1 MSILSLKSFL
11 VTAILLFIFS
21 NNVLS
26 QKQAPKIRMTE
37 PDHTIISKIMEK
49 EYQLYISFPKSYSTN
64 DTISYPV
71 LYVLDGH
78 YSYPFFK
85 GVQNLMNPSEAL
97 EEVIIVGIREGLDF
111 ESWLINR
118 SYYFT
123 PSRDTLWERDR
134 EIRYD
139 LPKGSLTTGGAQ
151 EFLESV
157 KTEIVPFIDKNYKTN
172 NDRGITGWAFG
183 GLFTAY
189 CFINSDGYFTRF
201 GINTPTLWWNNN
213 EILNQA
219 VLRFSENE
227 TWDIPPTKVFISVG
241 TIDKPSMTPAML
253 TFCTQ
258 LENSAYKNINIE
270 QHIFD
275 KETHVTTL
283 PASTSRTLSV
293 LYGKKPQNLTCIDFK
308 TGTFK
313 AEGTN
318 YKLPTTIVSRSEK
331 RQKESADGL
340 ETLEASIEW
349 TSECNYELIYL
360 NGSPD
365 MKGQKVSVEIL
376 KIEGQKAIC
385 TATIEDKPGVVLNFE
400 LEKQK

>member
-1 MSILSLKSFL
+1 MNFTKLLKIVFAITTLFL
-11 VTAILLFIFS
+11 FS
-21 NNVLS
+21 NSLFS
-26 QKQAPKIRMTE
+26 QKIAPKKRVTE
-37 PDHTIISKIMEK
+37 PDHTITSKIMDK

-85 GVQNLMNPSEAL
+85 GVQNLMSPSEAL
-97 EEVIIVGIREGLDF
+97 EEVIIVGIGEGLDF

-123 PSRDTLWERDR
+123 PSRDTLWERDA
-134 EIRYD
+134 EKRYPI
-139 LPKGSLTTGGAQ
+139 PKGSLTTGGAT
-151 EFLESV
+151 EFLESM

-227 TWDIPPTKVFISVG
+227 TWDIPPTKAFISVG
-241 TIDKPSMTPAML
+241 TIDKPSMIPAML
-253 TFCTQ
+253 TFCKQ

-293 LYGKKPQNLTCIDFK
+293 LYGKKTQNLTCIDFK

-313 AEGTN
+313 AQGTN

-331 RQKESADGL
+331 TQKESADGL

-360 NGSPD
+360 NGSLD
-365 MKGQKVSVEIL
+365 IKGQKVIIEIL
-376 KIEGQKAIC
+376 QIEGQKAIC
-385 TATIEDKPGVVLNFE
+385 TATVEGMPGINLNFE
-400 LEKQK
+400 MEKQ

>member
-1 MSILSLKSFL
+1 MNISKSIK
-11 VTAILLFIFS
+11 AILTTMILLVFS
-21 NNVLS
+21 SSALG
-26 QKQAPKIRMTE
+26 QKLAPKERVTE
-37 PDHTIISKIMEK
+37 PDHTITSKIMDK
-49 EYQLYISFPKSYSTN
+49 EYQLYISFPKSYSTK

-71 LYVLDGH
+71 LYVLDGY

-85 GVQNLMNPSEAL
+85 GVQNLMNPSEEL

-123 PSRDTLWERDR
+123 PSRDTLWERDA
-134 EIRYD
+134 EKRYSIS
-139 LPKGSLTTGGAQ
+139 KGPLTTGGAS
-151 EFLESV
+151 EFLESI
-157 KTEIVPFIDKNYKTN
+157 KTEIVPFIEKNYKTN

-227 TWDIPPTKVFISVG
+227 TWDIPPTKVFMSVG
-241 TIDKPSMTPAML
+241 TIDKPSMKPAML
-253 TFCTQ
+253 KFSKH
-258 LENSAYKNINIE
+258 LENSAYKNIDLKY
-270 QHIFD
+270 QIFD

-293 LYGKKPQNLTCIDFK
+293 LYGKN
-308 TGTFK
+308 
-313 AEGTN
+313 
-318 YKLPTTIVSRSEK
+318 
-331 RQKESADGL
+331 
-340 ETLEASIEW
+340 
-349 TSECNYELIYL
+349 
-360 NGSPD
+360 
-365 MKGQKVSVEIL
+365 
-376 KIEGQKAIC
+376 
-385 TATIEDKPGVVLNFE
+385 
-400 LEKQK
+400 

>member
-1 MSILSLKSFL
+1 MNFTKLLKIVFALTSLFL
-11 VTAILLFIFS
+11 FS
-21 NNVLS
+21 NSMFS
-26 QKQAPKIRMTE
+26 QKTAPKTRITE
-37 PDHTIISKIMEK
+37 PDHTITSKIMEK
-49 EYQLYISFPKSYSTN
+49 EYQLYISFPKSYSTK

-85 GVQNLMNPSEAL
+85 GVQNLMNPSESL
-97 EEVIIVGIREGLDF
+97 EEVIIVGIGEGLDF

-123 PSRDTLWERDR
+123 PSRDTLWERDA
-134 EIRYD
+134 EKRY
-139 LPKGSLTTGGAQ
+139 PISKGSLTTGGAP
-151 EFLESV
+151 EFLESI

-172 NDRGITGWAFG
+172 NDRGISGWAFG

-241 TIDKPSMTPAML
+241 TIDKPSMIPSML

-293 LYGKKPQNLTCIDFK
+293 LYGKN
-308 TGTFK
+308 
-313 AEGTN
+313 
-318 YKLPTTIVSRSEK
+318 
-331 RQKESADGL
+331 
-340 ETLEASIEW
+340 
-349 TSECNYELIYL
+349 
-360 NGSPD
+360 
-365 MKGQKVSVEIL
+365 
-376 KIEGQKAIC
+376 
-385 TATIEDKPGVVLNFE
+385 
-400 LEKQK
+400 

>member
-1 MSILSLKSFL
+1 MNISKS
-11 VTAILLFIFS
+11 TKAILTTMILLVFS
-21 NNVLS
+21 SSALG
-26 QKQAPKIRMTE
+26 QKLAPKERVTE
-37 PDHTIISKIMEK
+37 PDHTITSKIMDK
-49 EYQLYISFPKSYSTN
+49 EYQLYISFPKSYSTK

-71 LYVLDGH
+71 LYVLDGR

-85 GVQNLMNPSEAL
+85 GVQNLMSPSEEL

-123 PSRDTLWERDR
+123 PSRDTLWERDA
-134 EIRYD
+134 EKRYPISKD
-139 LPKGSLTTGGAQ
+139 SLTTGGAA
-151 EFLESV
+151 EFLESI
-157 KTEIVPFIDKNYKTN
+157 KTEIVPFIEKNYKTN

-227 TWDIPPTKVFISVG
+227 TWDIPPTKVFMSVG
-241 TIDKPSMTPAML
+241 TIDKPSMKPAML
-253 TFCTQ
+253 KFSKH
-258 LENSAYKNINIE
+258 LENSAYKNIDLKY
-270 QHIFD
+270 QIFD

-293 LYGKKPQNLTCIDFK
+293 LYGKN
-308 TGTFK
+308 
-313 AEGTN
+313 
-318 YKLPTTIVSRSEK
+318 
-331 RQKESADGL
+331 
-340 ETLEASIEW
+340 
-349 TSECNYELIYL
+349 
-360 NGSPD
+360 
-365 MKGQKVSVEIL
+365 
-376 KIEGQKAIC
+376 
-385 TATIEDKPGVVLNFE
+385 
-400 LEKQK
+400 

>member
-1 MSILSLKSFL
+1 MSILTLKSFL
-11 VTAILLFIFS
+11 VTTILLFIFS
-21 NNVLS
+21 NNILS
-26 QKQAPKIRMTE
+26 QKQALKTRKTE
-37 PDHTIISKIMEK
+37 PDHTITSKIMEK

-85 GVQNLMNPSEAL
+85 GVQNLMSPSEAL

-123 PSRDTLWERDR
+123 PSRDTLWERDA
-134 EIRYD
+134 EKRY
-139 LPKGSLTTGGAQ
+139 PISKGSLTTGGAP
-151 EFLESV
+151 EFLESI

-241 TIDKPSMTPAML
+241 TIDKPSMIPAML

-270 QHIFD
+270 QQIFD

-318 YKLPTTIVSRSEK
+318 YKLQQTIIRSEK
-331 RQKESADGL
+331 RQKETTDGF
-340 ETLEASIEW
+340 ETQEATIEW
-349 TSECNYELIYL
+349 KSECNFVLTYL
-360 NGSPD
+360 NSSPD
-365 MKGQKVSVEIL
+365 GKGRKISVEIL

>member
-1 MSILSLKSFL
+1 MNFTKLLKNVFAITTLFL
-11 VTAILLFIFS
+11 FS
-21 NNVLS
+21 NSLFS
-26 QKQAPKIRMTE
+26 QKIAPKKRITE
-37 PDHTIISKIMEK
+37 PDHTITSKIMEK

-78 YSYPFFK
+78 FSYHLFK
-85 GVQNLMNPSEAL
+85 GVQNLLTTDKAI
-97 EEVIIVGIREGLDF
+97 EEVIIVGIREGHDF
-111 ESWLINR
+111 NSWFINR
-118 SYYFT
+118 AYDFT
-123 PSRDTLWERDR
+123 PSRDTVWERNR
-134 EIRYD
+134 EKIYN
-139 LPKGSLTTGGAQ
+139 LAKGSLTTGGAA
-151 EFLESV
+151 EFLESI
-157 KTEIVPFIDKNYKTN
+157 KTEIVPFIERNYKTN

-189 CFINSDGYFTRF
+189 SFINSDGYFTRF
-201 GINTPTLWWNNN
+201 GINTSTLWWNSN

-219 VLRFSENE
+219 VLRFSNNK
-227 TWDIPPTKVFISVG
+227 TWDIPPTKVFMSVG
-241 TIDKPSMTPAML
+241 TLDELSMIPAML
-253 TFCTQ
+253 KFSSHLKNRT
-258 LENSAYKNINIE
+258 YKNIDFE
-270 QHIFD
+270 SQIFD
-275 KETHVTTL
+275 KETHASTL
-283 PASTSRTLSV
+283 PTSTSRTLSV

-331 RQKESADGL
+331 TQKESADGL

-349 TSECNYELIYL
+349 KSECNYELIYV

-385 TATIEDKPGVVLNFE
+385 TATVEGMPGINLNFE
-400 LEKQK
+400 MEKQ

>member
-1 MSILSLKSFL
+1 MSILTLKSFL
-11 VTAILLFIFS
+11 VSTIFLFIFS
-21 NNVLS
+21 NNVFS
-26 QKQAPKIRMTE
+26 QKQTPKTRIME
-37 PDHTIISKIMEK
+37 PDHTITSKIMEK

-71 LYVLDGH
+71 LYVLDGR

-85 GVQNLMNPSEAL
+85 GVQNLMSPSEAL

-123 PSRDTLWERDR
+123 PSRDTLWEEDA
-134 EIRYD
+134 EKRYK
-139 LPKGSLTTGGAQ
+139 LSEGSLTTGGAPV
-151 EFLESV
+151 FLESV
-157 KTEIVPFIDKNYKTN
+157 KKEIVPFIDKNYKTN

-227 TWDIPPTKVFISVG
+227 TWDLPPTKVFISVG
-241 TIDKPSMTPAML
+241 TIDKPSMKPAML
-253 TFCTQ
+253 TFFKQ

-270 QHIFD
+270 QQIFD

-318 YKLPTTIVSRSEK
+318 YKLHQTIIRSEK
-331 RQKESADGL
+331 RQKETTDGF
-340 ETLEASIEW
+340 ETQEATIEW
-349 TSECNYELIYL
+349 KSECNFVLTYL
-360 NGSPD
+360 NSSPD
-365 MKGQKVSVEIL
+365 GKGRKISVEIL

-385 TATIEDKPGVVLNFE
+385 TATIEDMPGVVLNFE